1 MFLKKRFIVSIL
13 LIIALSV
20 PTIAYGIDSQTTNTN
35 VDNKN
40 QAYQNKKYHHKVK
53 TSGRE
58 NKFEALL
65 KVEGLSSENKSS
77 LEVALQKKVE
87 LKQQFF
93 SLAGNKVQD
102 QKGFDEFKN
111 QAKAIKDKVMNKQI
125 TEEEG
130 KKQIEEL
137 RNNIKES
144 SEMWKNL
151 SADGKKKMEELE
163 KESKT
168 LRESNKKYFEE
179 YRKAEE
185 SKDTASINNA
195 AKNVIDAINKQ
206 NSLMQ
211 RKIDVLRN
219 EAK

>member
-1 MFLKKRFIVSIL
+1 MKKRFVVSIL
-13 LIIALSV
+13 LSIALSI
-20 PTIAYGIDSQTTNTN
+20 PTIAYGIDNQTTNNN

-40 QAYQNKKYHHKVK
+40 QVDLNHSYHHKVK
-53 TSGRE
+53 ASGRE

-65 KVEGLSSENKSS
+65 KVEGLSSENKKS
-77 LEVALQKKVE
+77 LEVALQKKIE

-93 SLAGNKVQD
+93 SLAGDKVQD

-111 QAKAIKDKVMNKQI
+111 QAKAIKDKVMSKQI

-130 KKQIEEL
+130 KKQLDEL
-137 RNNIKES
+137 KSNRKES
-144 SEMWKNL
+144 SKIWKDL
-151 SADGKKKMEELE
+151 SDDGKKKMEELE

-168 LRESNKKYFEE
+168 LRENNKKYFEE
-179 YRKAEE
+179 YKKAAE
-185 SKDTASINNA
+185 SKDTASINNS

-211 RKIDVLRN
+211 RKIDILKK